1 MCDGD
6 LSSQVPPVSQPR
18 PPEAPL
24 CQLIG
29 WNQVQAVPVT
39 RGCPLYLSWMR
50 LPAVLGSE
58 APLPTSG
65 ELMGGAGG
73 TEVPSLHRSLTY
85 RRVGGSSPSEAESS
99 ERS

>member
-39 RGCPLYLSWMR
+39 RGALCVSHGCDYQLYLGRKLRCPPQVSLW
-50 LPAVLGSE
+50 
-58 APLPTSG
+58 G
-65 ELMGGAGG
+65 ELEEQKCPHYIG
-73 TEVPSLHRSLTY
+73 L
-85 RRVGGSSPSEAESS
+85 
-99 ERS
+99 